1 MPQWHREGHYDFI
14 AERLFSQLKHD
25 RILLEYDDER
35 SGSFAPLRYV
45 PRGKIAVLGLV
56 TTKRANLES
65 LELLRRRLGEA
76 TQFLPAEQLAL
87 SPQCGFGAST
97 ASPSP
102 KRISGANS
110 SASSK
115 PPGWCGGKGRN
126 NRRASL

>member
-1 MPQWHREGHYDFI
+1 MPQWHREGHYDSI

-56 TTKRANLES
+56 TTKRADLES

-87 SPQCGFGAST
+87 SPQCGFGGLDSL
-97 ASPSP
+97 SIPEEDQWR
-102 KRISGANS
+102 KFERILETSRLVWG
-110 SASSK
+110 
-115 PPGWCGGKGRN
+115 
-126 NRRASL
+126 